1 MFEPTMC
8 SVTTAK
14 VNDAR
19 EKVDYKYGEIEIGM
33 SIYMDDISV
42 SGGPEEVKKGIRKCA
57 RMEVEKKMKYS
68 LSNAKYKGKGKDIS
82 GQVKAGNIQ
91 RTNKYR
97 YLGITINEERNL
109 KKHIEKQKQQCD
121 AISRK
126 TEIVGSR
133 NQTKG
138 FMPALIYGIE
148 AWSYIRKG
156 RNEGKRDNTR
166 KDSKNNI

>member
-8 SVTTAK
+8 CVTTAK
-14 VNDAR
+14 VNDVR

-42 SGGPEEVKKGIRKCA
+42 SGGPEKVKKGIRKCA

-91 RTNKYR
+91 RTNKYK
-97 YLGITINEERNL
+97 YLEILITVPLTCVKSVVKHFNL
-109 KKHIEKQKQQCD
+109 
-121 AISRK
+121 S
-126 TEIVGSR
+126 
-133 NQTKG
+133 N
-138 FMPALIYGIE
+138 L
-148 AWSYIRKG
+148 
-156 RNEGKRDNTR
+156 
-166 KDSKNNI
+166 